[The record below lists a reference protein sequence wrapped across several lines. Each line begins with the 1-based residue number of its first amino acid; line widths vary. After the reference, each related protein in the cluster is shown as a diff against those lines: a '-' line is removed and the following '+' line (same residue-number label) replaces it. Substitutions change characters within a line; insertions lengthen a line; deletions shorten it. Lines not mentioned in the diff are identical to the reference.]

1 MELYLPHA
9 IFDSLAAG
17 SAKLAQ
23 FAGQTFR
30 PNSAVSQASGGSP
43 TADNGGR
50 GAAHF
55 SPPVM
60 DGQSTATEVAS
71 ALASG
76 SASPRSRSTSQR
88 TLTVAVAGGP
98 PPEGQLCRWGVV
110 VALCLAYQQPDGRA
124 DREEDSPHI
133 DPGGHAALAA
143 LSPRRT
149 ALQTKRARG
158 SSGAGLSG
166 APASRQQSA
175 LHSLGPAS
183 AKVQCVVRDACV
195 LLRWAY
201 KKKK

>member
-88 TLTVAVAGGP
+88 TLTGEASPSLQALRLRAHSVAG
-98 PPEGQLCRWGVV
+98 
-110 VALCLAYQQPDGRA
+110 ASS
-124 DREEDSPHI
+124 SPSASLI
-133 DPGGHAALAA
+133 S
-143 LSPRRT
+143 SPTAEQTAKKTRRT
-149 ALQTKRARG
+149 STP
-158 SSGAGLSG
+158 AGMQRSQ
-166 APASRQQSA
+166 R
-175 LHSLGPAS
+175 
-183 AKVQCVVRDACV
+183 
-195 LLRWAY
+195 
-201 KKKK
+201 

>member
-43 TADNGGR
+43 EADNGGR

-71 ALASG
+71 ALACRRLSAVPLHVAADIDRRRRWRP
-76 SASPRSRSTSQR
+76 SASGPTLSLGWRPRPLPRLSAARRPSRPR
-88 TLTVAVAGGP
+88 
-98 PPEGQLCRWGVV
+98 R
-110 VALCLAYQQPDGRA
+110 R
-124 DREEDSPHI
+124 
-133 DPGGHAALAA
+133 LAA
-143 LSPRRT
+143 HRPRR
-149 ALQTKRARG
+149 AC
-158 SSGAGLSG
+158 
-166 APASRQQSA
+166 
-175 LHSLGPAS
+175 S
-183 AKVQCVVRDACV
+183 AKPAADGASD
-195 LLRWAY
+195 
-201 KKKK
+201 

>member
-60 DGQSTATEVAS
+60 DGQSTATEAAS
-71 ALASG
+71 ALACRRL
-76 SASPRSRSTSQR
+76 SAVP
-88 TLTVAVAGGP
+88 LHVA
-98 PPEGQLCRWGVV
+98 
-110 VALCLAYQQPDGRA
+110 A
-124 DREEDSPHI
+124 DLDR
-133 DPGGHAALAA
+133 
-143 LSPRRT
+143 
-149 ALQTKRARG
+149 
-158 SSGAGLSG
+158 
-166 APASRQQSA
+166 
-175 LHSLGPAS
+175 
-183 AKVQCVVRDACV
+183 
-195 LLRWAY
+195 
-201 KKKK
+201 

>member
-1 MELYLPHA
+1 VELYLPHA
-9 IFDSLAAG
+9 IFDSLVAG

-43 TADNGGR
+43 EADNGGR

-71 ALASG
+71 ALACRRLSAVPLHVAADLDRRRRWRP
-76 SASPRSRSTSQR
+76 SASGP
-88 TLTVAVAGGP
+88 TLSA
-98 PPEGQLCRWGVV
+98 RWGGVL
-110 VALCLAYQQPDGRA
+110 ALCLAYLQPDGRA
-124 DREEDSPHI
+124 GREEDSPHI
-133 DPGGHAALAA
+133 DPGGHAA

-166 APASRQQSA
+166 APASRQHSA
-175 LHSLGPAS
+175 LQSLGPAS